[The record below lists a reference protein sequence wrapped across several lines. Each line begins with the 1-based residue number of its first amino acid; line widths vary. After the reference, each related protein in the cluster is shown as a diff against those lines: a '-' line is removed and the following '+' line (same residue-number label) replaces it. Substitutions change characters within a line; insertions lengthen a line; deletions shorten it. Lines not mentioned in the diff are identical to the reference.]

1 MAANQDLVAMITELY
16 NNVGG
21 PVGYNN
27 YCITMGMLETI
38 KAKLSLE
45 MFGNVVMEQQQ
56 QPAPNVVP
64 VPNVVMEQQ
73 QQQQQ
78 PPAPVVA
85 QNVVLPAQVPVLNL
99 DALSE
104 AARDDWRP
112 FDGQTFDFV
121 SNAPLFWFNIRLTT
135 YMISSCRIQLH
146 NFEMQPLR
154 NGSPQHSFVH
164 SINWRDRSLP
174 VTLLSSRLPAP
185 PTPGLIFSHEEP
197 NCFFLYWPG
206 VTKHFR
212 ANESISVTYQW
223 ARSRSNGRFLLVLTI
238 EQDSFPPQPPLN
250 RERRTRVTRTGPQ
263 DRGETS
269 AAGASRAIGG
279 ASGSTG
285 PRERGETSAAG
296 ASRARH
302 ETSARGSLGNQ
313 LRSTRVLRSATRG

>member
-38 KAKLSLE
+38 KAKS
-45 MFGNVVMEQQQ
+45 
-56 QPAPNVVP
+56 
-64 VPNVVMEQQ
+64 PNVVMGQQ

-78 PPAPVVA
+78 PAPAVAIA
-85 QNVVLPAQVPVLNL
+85 QNV
-99 DALSE
+99 
-104 AARDDWRP
+104 
-112 FDGQTFDFV
+112 
-121 SNAPLFWFNIRLTT
+121 
-135 YMISSCRIQLH
+135 
-146 NFEMQPLR
+146 
-154 NGSPQHSFVH
+154 
-164 SINWRDRSLP
+164 
-174 VTLLSSRLPAP
+174 
-185 PTPGLIFSHEEP
+185 
-197 NCFFLYWPG
+197 
-206 VTKHFR
+206 
-212 ANESISVTYQW
+212 W
-223 ARSRSNGRFLLVLTI
+223 ARSRNNGRFLLVLTI
-238 EQDSFPPQPPLN
+238 EQDSFPPQQPLN
-250 RERRTRVTRTGPQ
+250 RERRTRVTRTRPQ

-313 LRSTRVLRSATRG
+313 LRSTRVLRSATREDLQGCSLDDFVINNIMRTMIVMVS